1 MSPVDRLQTFIRQ
14 MLEWETNFHAEKR
27 SDAYK
32 QDPNYREK
40 INQDAKLK
48 LKEIFSENLS
58 AKALSALGVARLDTL
73 GTGQPPEY
81 DQAVLVDTEVHSGN
95 KTNIEAIR
103 QKGLKQRYRYTVI
116 VEKDLPKIDDV
127 SVWRGSLGK
136 WERRH
141 AI

>member
-1 MSPVDRLQTFIRQ
+1 MSPIDRLQTFIRQ

-48 LKEIFSENLS
+48 LTEIFSENLS
-58 AKALSALGVARLDTL
+58 AKALSALGAARLDTL

-81 DQAVLVDTEVHSGN
+81 DQTVLVDTEVHSGN

-103 QKGLKQRYRYTVI
+103 HKGLKQRYRYTVI
-116 VEKDLPKIDDV
+116 VEQDLPKIDDV